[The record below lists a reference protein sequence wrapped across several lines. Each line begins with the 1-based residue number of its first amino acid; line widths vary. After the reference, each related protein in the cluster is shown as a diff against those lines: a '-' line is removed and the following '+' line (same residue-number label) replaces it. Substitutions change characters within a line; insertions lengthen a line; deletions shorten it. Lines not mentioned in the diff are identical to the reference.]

1 MKPKKDY
8 IELTE
13 KKKDAFKVS
22 QELTYQFS
30 PKFKRMKDK
39 VLKPSPHQ
47 PPALHPSGQLYE
59 PVKYFKLIKMD
70 KEHEMLDEKQILAG
84 NVQ

>member
-1 MKPKKDY
+1 MKKKQPY

-13 KKKDAFKVS
+13 KKKDALKVS

-30 PKFKRMKDK
+30 PKFKRMKDQ

-47 PPALHPSGQLYE
+47 PPKLHPSGQLYE

-70 KEHEMLDEKQILAG
+70 REHEMLDEK
-84 NVQ
+84 

>member
-1 MKPKKDY
+1 
-8 IELTE
+8 
-13 KKKDAFKVS
+13 
-22 QELTYQFS
+22 
-30 PKFKRMKDK
+30 MKDK

-70 KEHEMLDEKQILAG
+70 KEHEMLDEK
-84 NVQ
+84 